1 MLTPELTAILSGKK
15 ILVVD
20 DENDL
25 RDIVSAVF
33 RRAGCEILEA
43 ENGRRALEMIVQQ
56 PVDVVITDI
65 RMSGGDGVELLTEVR
80 KRDAA
85 RPAVI
90 LITGFSDL
98 TETEALRRGANA
110 ILAKPFRLQT
120 ILDAVVKSLKS

>member
-1 MLTPELTAILSGKK
+1 MLNQDLIRVLQGKRL
-15 ILVVD
+15 LVVD

-43 ENGRRALEMIVQQ
+43 ENGRRALEIVAREAI
-56 PVDVVITDI
+56 DVVITDI
-65 RMSGGDGVELLTEVR
+65 RMSGGDGVELLTEIR
-80 KRDAA
+80 RRNASS
-85 RPAVI
+85 PAVV

-98 TETEALRRGANA
+98 TEEEALRKGANA

-120 ILDAVVKSLKS
+120 ILDVVAKALS

>member
-1 MLTPELTAILSGKK
+1 MLNQELTRVLQGKRL
-15 ILVVD
+15 LVVD

-43 ENGRRALEMIVQQ
+43 ENGRSALEIVARESI
-56 PVDVVITDI
+56 DVVITDI
-65 RMSGGDGVELLTEVR
+65 RMSGGDGVELLTEIRRRNVSS
-80 KRDAA
+80 
-85 RPAVI
+85 PAVV

-98 TETEALRRGANA
+98 TEEEALRKGANA

-120 ILDAVVKSLKS
+120 ILDVVAKAIS